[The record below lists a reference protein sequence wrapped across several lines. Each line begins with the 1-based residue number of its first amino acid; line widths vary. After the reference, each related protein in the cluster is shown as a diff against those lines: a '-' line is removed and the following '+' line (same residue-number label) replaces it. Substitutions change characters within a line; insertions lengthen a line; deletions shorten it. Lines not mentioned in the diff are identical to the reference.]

1 LRDHYTLNIAI
12 TTAVALSAMIVAGVA
27 GATTTFFSTPLAT
40 IVVLNSVGFSAAGPV
55 TAVGSRQGLLVLQRV
70 GTYFLPGT
78 HHSYYLSLS

>member
-1 LRDHYTLNIAI
+1 
-12 TTAVALSAMIVAGVA
+12 MIVAGVA
-27 GATTTFFSTPLAT
+27 SATVTFFLAPLVTTA
-40 IVVLNSVGFSAAGPV
+40 VLGAVRFSVAGPV